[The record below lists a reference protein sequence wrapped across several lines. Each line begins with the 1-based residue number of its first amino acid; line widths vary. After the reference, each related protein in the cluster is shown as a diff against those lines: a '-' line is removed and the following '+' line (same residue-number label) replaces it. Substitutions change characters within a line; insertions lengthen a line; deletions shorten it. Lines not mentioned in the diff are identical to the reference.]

1 MHTAI
6 CVSSLEKCPFKSFVL
21 FSFSEKNVYY
31 LFTWL
36 HWVLVVAG
44 GIFSCGM
51 WDLGPWLWIEPGPSA
66 LGAWS
71 LSCWTTWEV
80 PHLFFLILLFIYG
93 CAGSSLLL
101 SGFFLVEQGL
111 PSIITRGAG
120 ASHWGGF
127 SHGGARA
134 LGCAGF
140 SSCSEKTQS
149 LWFPAL
155 EHRLN
160 SCGTQTSLLYGIWN
174 LPRPG
179 LCLPPWQTT
188 LHDWVSR
195 EAPSLF
201 FLIQIFIF
209 LLLSF
214 KNSLCI

>member
-101 SGFFLVEQGL
+101 SGFFLVE
-111 PSIITRGAG
+111 
-120 ASHWGGF
+120 
-127 SHGGARA
+127 
-134 LGCAGF
+134 
-140 SSCSEKTQS
+140 
-149 LWFPAL
+149 
-155 EHRLN
+155 
-160 SCGTQTSLLYGIWN
+160 
-174 LPRPG
+174 
-179 LCLPPWQTT
+179 
-188 LHDWVSR
+188 VSR
-195 EAPSLF
+195 GY
-201 FLIQIFIF
+201 
-209 LLLSF
+209 LLSLPVVLVLLIEVA
-214 KNSLCI
+214 SLMVEHGLLGVRASVAAARRLSHCGSRL